1 VTVRRLVVV
10 LLLLVAVAAVLD
22 RVAVAAAERTVAD
35 RIRQDQGLGGRPDV
49 TIHGFPFLTQLVSGD
64 YDDVDLTVRNLG
76 GTGVIRVERLTAHLT
91 GTHVAF
97 GDVVRR
103 DVDRVPIDRAVADV
117 VVGIGDVNSF
127 LSRDD
132 VRITAA
138 EGRKVHVAATVAGVE
153 IDADVPVTVDS
164 GDLLLSLPGGTQI
177 RLPLPDLPFGVRL
190 ESVAVSDGQIVVT
203 GSARDLVLRT

>member
-1 VTVRRLVVV
+1 MTVRRLVVV
-10 LLLLVAVAAVLD
+10 LLVLVALAAVLD
-22 RVAVAAAERTVAD
+22 RVAVAVAERTVAD

-76 GTGVIRVERLTAHLT
+76 GVGVIRVDRLTAHLT

-117 VVGIGDVNSF
+117 VVDVGDVNRY
-127 LSRDD
+127 LSGKD
-132 VRITAA
+132 VRVTAT
-138 EGRKVHVAATVAGVE
+138 EGRKVHVTATVAGVE
-153 IDADVPVTVDS
+153 IDTDVPITLAS
-164 GDLLLSLPGGTQI
+164 GGLVLSLPGGTQV

-190 ESVAVSDGQIVVT
+190 ESVAVEDGQIVVT